1 MALTG
6 IDQVRPAASRG
17 GLSQLR
23 VRIDELLS
31 GEHFATQKAACTA
44 FAIRVASA
52 GIVFASQV
60 LLARWLGSSEFGSYV
75 YVWAW
80 LLLVGD
86 LVHFG
91 LPLTAQRFIPEYS
104 EAKSLDLLRGYLRG
118 SRLLCFGL
126 GVATALLGAVFVYA
140 WRDALEPNL
149 ILPFYFACIALP
161 AYVLSFMSDSVARS
175 YNWMNLALIPGYVV
189 RPLLLIAGVA
199 LLRFFGVHL
208 DADSVVAVL
217 AAAAWLAVFAQMLQL
232 DTRLRRAV
240 PKGSRRYAPRLW
252 FSVALPMVFVW
263 GLYTLLTTT
272 DVLVLKQFRP
282 AAEVAHYFAA
292 AKVLALI
299 SMVHFAVSA
308 STAHRFTAY
317 EMAGDRAGLA
327 DFAATTVRWVFWV
340 SAAFSLAILSVGW
353 PLLWLFGP
361 DFVSGYPVM
370 GVLAVGMLARASVGP
385 VERLLN
391 MLGHQRIC
399 AFAYLGAFG
408 VNLASCLLLA
418 PHYGAIGAGIATSA
432 GFVVESLL
440 LFVIAKRSAGLHMF
454 IWRPR
459 VRK

>member
-1 MALTG
+1 MAFTG
-6 IDQVRPAASRG
+6 IDGVRPASRG
-17 GLSQLR
+17 TLALLR
-23 VRIDELLS
+23 ARIDALLS
-31 GEHFATQKAACTA
+31 GEHFAAQKAASAA

-118 SRLLCFGL
+118 SRLLCFGA
-126 GVATALLGAVFVYA
+126 GAATASLGAALVYV

-149 ILPFYFACIALP
+149 ILPFYLACLALP
-161 AYVLSFMSDSVARS
+161 AYVLSFMSDGVARS
-175 YNWMNLALIPGYVV
+175 YNWMNLALIPAYVV
-189 RPLLLIAGVA
+189 RPVLLIAGVL
-199 LLRFFGVHL
+199 LLRLSGVHL
-208 DADSVVAVL
+208 DADNVVAVL
-217 AAAAWLAVFAQMLQL
+217 AVAAWLAVLAQMLQL
-232 DTRLRRAV
+232 DSRLRREV
-240 PKGSRRYAPRLW
+240 PKGPRRYAPRLW

-317 EMAGDRAGLA
+317 QMAGDRQGLA
-327 DFAATTVRWVFWV
+327 DFAATTVRWVFWASLV
-340 SAAFSLAILSVGW
+340 FTLAILSVGW
-353 PLLWLFGP
+353 PVLWLFGP

-370 GVLAVGMLARASVGP
+370 AILAVGMLARASVGP

-391 MLGHQRIC
+391 MLGHQRVC
-399 AFAYLGAFG
+399 AVAYMVAFA
-408 VNLASCLLLA
+408 VNLTGCLLLA
-418 PHYGAIGAGIATSA
+418 PHYGAIGAGIATAS
-432 GFVVESLL
+432 GFVTESLL
-440 LFVIAKRSAGLHMF
+440 LFIIAKRSAGLHMF
-454 IWRPR
+454 IWRMGAG
-459 VRK
+459 K

>member
-1 MALTG
+1 MAITG
-6 IDQVRPAASRG
+6 IEGVRPASRG
-17 GLSQLR
+17 ALSQLR
-23 VRIDELLS
+23 ARVDAFIAS
-31 GEHFATQKAACTA
+31 EHFTTQKAAGTA

-52 GIVFASQV
+52 GIVFVSQV

-80 LLLVGD
+80 LLLIGD

-104 EAKSLDLLRGYLRG
+104 EAKSFDLLRGYLRG
-118 SRLLCFGL
+118 SRLLCFGA
-126 GVATALLGAVFVYA
+126 GTATALLGAAVVY
-140 WRDALEPNL
+140 WLGDELETNL
-149 ILPFYFACIALP
+149 IWPLYFGCIALP

-175 YNWMNLALIPGYVV
+175 YNWMNLALIPGYVL
-189 RPLLLIAGVA
+189 RPLLLIAGAA
-199 LLRFFGVHL
+199 LLRLAGVQL
-208 DADSVVAVL
+208 DADHVVAVV
-217 AAAAWLAVFAQMLQL
+217 AAAAWLAVIAQMLQL
-232 DTRLRRAV
+232 DMRLRRAV
-240 PKGSRRYAPRLW
+240 PKGPRHYAPRLW

-317 EMAGDRAGLA
+317 EVAGDRKGLA
-327 DFAATTVRWVFWV
+327 DFAATTVRWVFWASLV
-340 SAAFSLAILSVGW
+340 FTLAILSLGW

-370 GVLAVGMLARASVGP
+370 AVLAIGMLARASVGP

-391 MLGHQRIC
+391 MLGHQRVC
-399 AFAYLGAFG
+399 AFAYMGAFG
-408 VNLASCLLLA
+408 VNLATCLLLA
-418 PHYGAIGAGIATSA
+418 PHYGAIGAGIATAS
-432 GFVVESLL
+432 GFVVESVL
-440 LFVIAKRSAGLHMF
+440 LFVIAKRCAGLHMF
-454 IWRPR
+454 IWRGTAG
-459 VRK
+459 K